1 MDQQKWL
8 LVKANFEG
16 TEDLTDGYYRL
27 REIEDG
33 YQLAYLVAGPCG
45 DKNPHPE
52 ITLLQEGNQ
61 VRPIRLRDVETTP
74 ILNLSEKEDSN
85 TIEELTDQLLNRFIK
100 IKKLSL

>member
-16 TEDLTDGYYRL
+16 TEDLADGYYRL
-27 REIEDG
+27 REVDGG

-85 TIEELTDQLLNRFIK
+85 MIEELTDQLLNRFIK